1 MGHCINYTTCANKDI
16 KKHLKRV
23 LATAYDP
30 QETCGYHGNMTIH
43 DKVICKNREE
53 AEKKIQ
59 EYDTGWYSDH
69 AVRYKD
75 GRKLM
80 WLVKYEYHC

>member
-1 MGHCINYTTCANKDI
+1 MGHSVNYFICGNSEL
-16 KKHLKRV
+16 KKSLKRY

-30 QETCGYHGNMTIH
+30 EESSSYHGNMTIH
-43 DKVICKNREE
+43 KDVIAKDYDD
-53 AEKKIQ
+53 AMAKI
-59 EYDTGWYSDH
+59 EHFDVGWYSDH

-75 GRKLM
+75 GRKYM